1 MRVERKNGRF
11 IVFVSSYNTYL
22 SASHVETNK
31 RQNRSEDFT
40 LKKESKQ
47 STTAFEKVT
56 AEQKLPVSYISAFKV
71 LRNQQKLHEQ
81 TQQTQKS
88 KFAKVNLLKNAQS
101 AYKENSVMFSFIKKP
116 KVPLS
121 GVHTKLP
128 TNFSTTLKALN
139 TYIENDNYYKV
150 TA

>member
-1 MRVERKNGRF
+1 M
-11 IVFVSSYNTYL
+11 FVSSYNTYL

-31 RQNRSEDFT
+31 RQNRSEDFA
-40 LKKESKQ
+40 LKKENKQ
-47 STTAFEKVT
+47 STTAFEKGA

-88 KFAKVNLLKNAQS
+88 KFAKVSLLKNAQS

-121 GVHTKLP
+121 GVQTKLP
-128 TNFSTTLKALN
+128 TNFSTKLKALN

>member
-1 MRVERKNGRF
+1 M
-11 IVFVSSYNTYL
+11 FVSSYNTYL

-31 RQNRSEDFT
+31 RQNRAEDFT

-47 STTAFEKVT
+47 STTAFEKVA

-81 TQQTQKS
+81 VQQQTQKS
-88 KFAKVNLLKNAQS
+88 KFTKVNVLQNAQS
-101 AYKENSVMFSFIKKP
+101 AYKENSVIFSFIKKP

-121 GVHTKLP
+121 GVQTKLP
-128 TNFSTTLKALN
+128 TNFSTKLKALN